1 MIARLLAIPTRC
13 TRRILI
19 RTMLGVVVVGWAAG
33 CGEAGAQSTRT
44 RDFALT
50 PDTSRQTPSGDRPG
64 AGDAAYSMTL
74 SMRRALSRAGEQAF
88 GEILVRVDKMRN
100 QSHASTGEF
109 GAMLERLA
117 AALSR
122 AGASGGTPMRF
133 VVRPGEPVDYEVGG
147 AVYLMTA
154 GGFDQW
160 ELYPTLRIPDGGA
173 TLWSGDGAVRMLRQP
188 RGADG
193 LFLAQ

>member
-1 MIARLLAIPTRC
+1 
-13 TRRILI
+13 
-19 RTMLGVVVVGWAAG
+19 MLGVVVSGWAAG

-44 RDFALT
+44 RDFALA
-50 PDTSRQTPSGDRPG
+50 PETSRPAPSGARPG
-64 AGDAAYSMTL
+64 DGDVAYSMTL
-74 SMRRALSRAGEQAF
+74 SMRRALSRAGEPTF
-88 GEILVRVDKMRN
+88 GEILIRVDMLRN

-109 GAMLERLA
+109 RAMLERLA

-133 VVRPGEPVDYEVGG
+133 VVRPGEPVDYELGG

-160 ELYPTLRIPDGGA
+160 ELYLTLRIPDGGA
-173 TLWSGDGAVRMLRQP
+173 TLWSADGAVRMLRQP
-188 RGADG
+188 RGADE
-193 LFLAQ
+193 LFKAQ

>member
-1 MIARLLAIPTRC
+1 
-13 TRRILI
+13 
-19 RTMLGVVVVGWAAG
+19 MLGVVVSGWTAG
-33 CGEAGAQSTRT
+33 CGEAGAQATRT

-50 PDTSRQTPSGDRPG
+50 PQISRPASLSGSRPG
-64 AGDAAYSMTL
+64 VGDAAYGMTL
-74 SMRRALSRAGEQAF
+74 SMRRALSRAGEQTF
-88 GEILVRVDKMRN
+88 GEILIRVDMLRN

-122 AGASGGTPMRF
+122 AGASGGAPMRI
-133 VVRPGEPVDYEVGG
+133 VVRPGEPVDYEMGG

-173 TLWSGDGAVRMLRQP
+173 TLWSADGAVRMLRQA
-188 RGADG
+188 RGADE
-193 LFLAQ
+193 LFIAQ

>member
-1 MIARLLAIPTRC
+1 
-13 TRRILI
+13 
-19 RTMLGVVVVGWAAG
+19 MLGVVVSGWAAG
-33 CGEAGAQSTRT
+33 CGQAGAQSTRT
-44 RDFALT
+44 GDFARA
-50 PDTSRQTPSGDRPG
+50 PDNSRPATSGARP
-64 AGDAAYSMTL
+64 GDAAYSMTL

-88 GEILVRVDKMRN
+88 GEILIRVDMLRN

-109 GAMLERLA
+109 RAMLERLA
-117 AALSR
+117 AALSG
-122 AGASGGTPMRF
+122 AGAWGGAPMRF
-133 VVRPGEPVDYEVGG
+133 VVRPGEPVDYELGG

-173 TLWSGDGAVRMLRQP
+173 TLWSADGAVRMLRQP

-193 LFLAQ
+193 LFMAE

>member
-1 MIARLLAIPTRC
+1 
-13 TRRILI
+13 
-19 RTMLGVVVVGWAAG
+19 MLGVVVAGWAAG

-44 RDFALT
+44 HQFAVT
-50 PDTSRQTPSGDRPG
+50 PATNRPATGSARPG
-64 AGDAAYSMTL
+64 DGDAAYGMTL
-74 SMRRALSRAGEQAF
+74 SMRRALSRAGEQMF
-88 GEILVRVDKMRN
+88 GEILVRVDMLHN
-100 QSHASTGEF
+100 QSHASSGEF

-122 AGASGGTPMRF
+122 AGASGGAPMRF
-133 VVRPGEPVDYEVGG
+133 VVRPGEPVDYELGG
-147 AVYLMTA
+147 AVYLLTA

-173 TLWSGDGAVRMLRQP
+173 TLWSADGPVRMLRQP

-193 LFLAQ
+193 LFMAE